1 MRVWQAQNIVA
12 VAGNSGLAV
21 DLRLEDFATQ
31 AMWVFLVHQMWC
43 SIDQKCVRGS
53 MSTGRTSEPLLKSA
67 AEVGNLVDQWP
78 S

>member
-31 AMWVFLVHQMWC
+31 AMWVFLVH
-43 SIDQKCVRGS
+43 
-53 MSTGRTSEPLLKSA
+53 LKS
-67 AEVGNLVDQWP
+67 EFLEG
-78 S
+78 